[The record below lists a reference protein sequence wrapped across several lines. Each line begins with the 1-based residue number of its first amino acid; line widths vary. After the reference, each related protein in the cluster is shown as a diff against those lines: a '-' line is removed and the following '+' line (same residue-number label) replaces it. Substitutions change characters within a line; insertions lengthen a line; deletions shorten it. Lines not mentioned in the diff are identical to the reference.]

1 MYRQGI
7 ALFISL
13 FWIPDWNPIVT
24 QPNRLRQFKTSND
37 ILPGDTTEI
46 MVVQDLKVRPNYLVV
61 PVPLLMDQ
69 P

>member
-13 FWIPDWNPIVT
+13 FWNPIVT

-46 MVVQDLKVRPNYLVV
+46 YGSARLKGETKLFCSTCASIDGSTLRL
-61 PVPLLMDQ
+61 
-69 P
+69 

>member
-37 ILPGDTTEI
+37 IPPGDTTEI
-46 MVVQDLKVRPNYLVV
+46 MVVQDLKVRPNYFVV

>member
-1 MYRQGI
+1 MYRQDI

-37 ILPGDTTEI
+37 ILPGNTTEI
-46 MVVQDLKVRPNYLVV
+46 MVVQDLKVRPN
-61 PVPLLMDQ
+61 
-69 P
+69 